1 MGVYTL
7 RSMVVAVLRYL
18 QFCGRNKKIRN
29 SIFSQNSLK
38 SIPFQQISVEII
50 FYRMGVSL
58 WIIYL
63 FSEFS
68 NDIISLKSLGV
79 YLAKSGVI
87 ERV

>member
-7 RSMVVAVLRYL
+7 RSMVVAVSAILREEL
-18 QFCGRNKKIRN
+18 KNQELKI
-29 SIFSQNSLK
+29 FKNSLK